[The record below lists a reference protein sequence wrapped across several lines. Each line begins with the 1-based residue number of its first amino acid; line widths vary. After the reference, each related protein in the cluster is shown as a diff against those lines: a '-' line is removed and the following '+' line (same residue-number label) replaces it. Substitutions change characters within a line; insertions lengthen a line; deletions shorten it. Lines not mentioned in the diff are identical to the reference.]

1 MLLLII
7 GFILITAILVGL
19 SVAANGYTVHN
30 IHKNTMPSAN
40 HSNTSRNFHT
50 ANYEEI
56 IDLDNDSIGE
66 SENENIANNENK
78 NDNIEDNTPSKNI
91 SSSSDDVSNNLDTSN
106 STSYDSGDSTSY
118 DSGSAS
124 ADSSFSD

>member
-7 GFILITAILVGL
+7 GFILITALLVGL

-56 IDLDNDSIGE
+56 IDLDNDNISE
-66 SENENIANNENK
+66 SENENVANNENL
-78 NDNIEDNTPSKNI
+78 EDNTPSKNI
-91 SSSSDDVSNNLDTSN
+91 SFSNDDVSNNLDTSS

-118 DSGSAS
+118 DSGISS
-124 ADSSFSD
+124 SDSSFSD

>member
-7 GFILITAILVGL
+7 GFILITGILVAL

-56 IDLDNDSIGE
+56 IDLDNGNFTE
-66 SENENIANNENK
+66 SENENIANNENV
-78 NDNIEDNTPSKNI
+78 EDNTPSKNI
-91 SSSSDDVSNNLDTSN
+91 SFSSDNVSNNLDTSS
-106 STSYDSGDSTSY
+106 STSYDSGGSTS
-118 DSGSAS
+118 DASSAS